1 MKMCKF
7 KRDSFVYNQN
17 LKSLLKITTRTL
29 KTQQN
34 SNNKK
39 TSKYLFEKII
49 SNFFFGKGTPYGQN
63 FFRKIPKSWAVYTL
77 R

>member
-1 MKMCKF
+1 M
-7 KRDSFVYNQN
+7 
-17 LKSLLKITTRTL
+17 
-29 KTQQN
+29 KTQSN
-34 SNNKK
+34 SNIKK